1 MPHRA
6 LEFNDATYDSIVLPF
21 KKNSL
26 FFPTRSVQQWIIVKS
41 LRLRAASSLNGNK
54 RVKKWKWK
62 ENHVRKWC
70 RFFTLPCWHFTTMA
84 AVEKAQNLFGS
95 TLLELL
101 RSKSVW
107 GRAISRKFSRSLDM
121 PTCAD
126 LSFFFK
132 TAILIVDFH
141 TCFTT
146 CFDVV
151 EKITWGGENLGGYSW
166 LGASREAQHTKP
178 ERWAFFEAAHGKN

>member
-21 KKNSL
+21 KKISL

-54 RVKKWKWK
+54 RLKKWKWK
-62 ENHVRKWC
+62 ENHVRKC

-107 GRAISRKFSRSLDM
+107 GRAISRKFSWSLDM

-126 LSFFFK
+126 LRFFFLNSNFNRWFF
-132 TAILIVDFH
+132 A

-151 EKITWGGENLGGYSW
+151 SKIHVGRLISEDTLGLVRVGKRSIRNL
-166 LGASREAQHTKP
+166 Q
-178 ERWAFFEAAHGKN
+178 RWEFFEATHGKN